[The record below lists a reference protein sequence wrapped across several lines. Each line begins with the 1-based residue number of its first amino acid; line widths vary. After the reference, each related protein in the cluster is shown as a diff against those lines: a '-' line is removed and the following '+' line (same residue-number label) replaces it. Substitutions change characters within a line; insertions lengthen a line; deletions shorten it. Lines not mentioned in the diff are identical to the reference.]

1 MDKIRK
7 KYYSLVKKFHKLE
20 TDISEHGIHEKRVIL
35 SKLIPIISVQK
46 TKNINHRKKI
56 FSLMGKLRNI
66 QIQILIMKSTET
78 YPGISDYIT
87 YLDKKELK
95 FGHKIRKFFKKH
107 KIVFPKI
114 TLEQNICIAR
124 IISQTVHSYNKI
136 KHIVLSNNEYNAVTM
151 HKIRK
156 ELKVFRYGIETI
168 SLEKS
173 IDDEVFDQLKEYQ
186 DKLGEIQ
193 DYRIL
198 IENINVYKRKKRC
211 VNPVNTTEFDIYL
224 KKLIDNFSSDID
236 AFLSVCEQTTRIAVE

>member
-95 FGHKIRKFFKKH
+95 FG
-107 KIVFPKI
+107 
-114 TLEQNICIAR
+114 Q
-124 IISQTVHSYNKI
+124 
-136 KHIVLSNNEYNAVTM
+136 
-151 HKIRK
+151 
-156 ELKVFRYGIETI
+156 
-168 SLEKS
+168 KS
-173 IDDEVFDQLKEYQ
+173 
-186 DKLGEIQ
+186 G
-193 DYRIL
+193 
-198 IENINVYKRKKRC
+198 
-211 VNPVNTTEFDIYL
+211 
-224 KKLIDNFSSDID
+224 NFSKS
-236 AFLSVCEQTTRIAVE
+236 TR